1 MNMILLLT
9 AGVITVL
16 VSAWLVE
23 VLKDTA
29 QTAIA
34 IGLIVLIVLILFG
47 IHPSDILQQIRDL
60 LPV

>member
-1 MNMILLLT
+1 MTMILLLT

-16 VSAWLVE
+16 VSTWLVE

-34 IGLIVLIVLILFG
+34 IGLIVLIV
-47 IHPSDILQQIRDL
+47 
-60 LPV
+60 

>member
-1 MNMILLLT
+1 MNVILLLT

-16 VSAWLVE
+16 VSTWLVE

-34 IGLIVLIVLILFG
+34 IGLIVLIVLMLFG
-47 IHPSDILQQIRDL
+47 IHPGDVFQQIKDL
-60 LPV
+60 LTI